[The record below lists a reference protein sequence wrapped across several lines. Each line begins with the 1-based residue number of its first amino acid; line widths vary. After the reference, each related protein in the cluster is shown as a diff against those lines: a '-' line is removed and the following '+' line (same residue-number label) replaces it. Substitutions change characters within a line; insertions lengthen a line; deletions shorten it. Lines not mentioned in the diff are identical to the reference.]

1 MKILIIRFS
10 SIGDI
15 VLTSPVPRL
24 IKKSLPNSEIHF
36 LTKKIYSD
44 LYSHNIYLDKLYL
57 LDNDLVSISKDLKK
71 NNYDII
77 IDLHNNLRSNI
88 LRLILGVKSL
98 VYNKNRFKRWLLVN
112 LKIKITIPHIV
123 DSYIKT
129 LSPLKITN
137 DNEGLDYF
145 LSSKDNIE
153 LNRLPKTHKKGYVVL
168 IVGAKYNTKV
178 LPSYK
183 LIELCDKINAPI
195 VLLGGNSEY
204 ESSIRIENY
213 FKQSNSKIEES
224 KVRDLLN
231 KKTIIF
237 NMVGKL
243 SINQSASV
251 ISRADIIYTH
261 DTGMM
266 HIATAFKKD
275 IVSIWGSSHPELGF
289 YPYQTEFKI
298 HHNDKIKCR
307 PCSKIGYN
315 SCPIGHFKCMN
326 DLTFE

>member
-213 FKQSNSKIEES
+213 FKQSNSKIEECS
-224 KVRDLLN
+224 
-231 KKTIIF
+231 
-237 NMVGKL
+237 
-243 SINQSASV
+243 
-251 ISRADIIYTH
+251 
-261 DTGMM
+261 
-266 HIATAFKKD
+266 AFKNTYC
-275 IVSIWGSSHPELGF
+275 WGIR
-289 YPYQTEFKI
+289 KW
-298 HHNDKIKCR
+298 
-307 PCSKIGYN
+307 
-315 SCPIGHFKCMN
+315 
-326 DLTFE
+326 